1 MFFIGGGVISELI
14 PTHHEEPHLSAM
26 DQPAPKQQSRRW
38 TPEDL
43 EVLSELAGELPWQL
57 VVRRF
62 NQRRPPRTP
71 MAMQRKAEQL
81 GLSMQPQGEFISI
94 GDIRTFTGYS
104 YEKIYNWIKIGLP
117 AVARSDAK
125 NSPRFVSRRQ
135 LRRFAVKYPEQF
147 GGIGQSELTQLFD
160 SEIAASRITKMQLP
174 RLTKSYVIECVETG
188 RRYPSIAAAAREVF
202 THKKNIWNS
211 VTHGTAA
218 CGLHYRRVSQAA
230 TQDLR

>member
-1 MFFIGGGVISELI
+1 MISESLTS
-14 PTHHEEPHLSAM
+14 PNPLAHLSSANTPLAAM
-26 DQPAPKQQSRRW
+26 PQPAPKRQWRPW

-43 EVLSELAGELPWQL
+43 EALTDLVGELPLQL
-57 VVRRF
+57 VVKSF

-71 MAMQRKAEQL
+71 KALRDKAQKL
-81 GLSMQPQGEFISI
+81 GFSVKAQGEFISI
-94 GDIRTFTGYS
+94 GDIRTLTGYS
-104 YEKIYNWIKIGLP
+104 YTKIYYWIKIGLP
-117 AVARSDAK
+117 AVARSSVK
-125 NSPRFVSRRQ
+125 KSPRFISRRQ

-218 CGLHYRRVSQAA
+218 CGFHYRRVSEAA
-230 TQDLR
+230 KQDLR